1 MIFGERNILYLPL
14 QKLAVLDPRLSL
26 VLPGQLQHLVG
37 HVEAISSPAGR
48 APLGREQY
56 VYAPTAPEIQHY
68 LPRESV
74 VRAVGL
80 PHPKEAAVAASG
92 SSSSSST
99 E

>member
-1 MIFGERNILYLPL
+1 VIFGERNILYLPL

-26 VLPGQLQHLVG
+26 VG
-37 HVEAISSPAGR
+37 HVEAVSSPAGR

-56 VYAPTAPEIQHY
+56 VYAPTAPEIQHH